1 MSERHVI
8 EDAIHLDSR
17 SSQIIQMADLVA
29 WSAFTSLERYSQQEF
44 AWDWYGSYLSERDPF
59 RVPRE
64 L

>member
-1 MSERHVI
+1 
-8 EDAIHLDSR
+8 
-17 SSQIIQMADLVA
+17 MADLVA